1 MIHRTRNYADP
12 TARRLATAVASIT
25 PLARVAL
32 DDDRET
38 LRTECVSHVDRV
50 MRNAVLVVL
59 VACGGAPSPTPAPP
73 ASSPLPHQPPYAAD
87 LAARCARHDY
97 APAGSPADYTPPVL
111 DGFTIAAPQMC
122 GDTAYIRVTR
132 LAGARRLGKRTG
144 TSGGFSEGCMVPPAS
159 AGDCPV
165 INMMVPGR
173 DVTAELER
181 RGWPG
186 GGPGLGP
193 CGDIRGD
200 YDAWNMSIK
209 VLSWAHAAPAVQL
222 VASALERYDIAG
234 DLGVAVV
241 GATCATLL

>member
-59 VACGGAPSPTPAPP
+59 VACMRPRARRPTTRHPSSM
-73 ASSPLPHQPPYAAD
+73 ASHL
-87 LAARCARHDY
+87 RR
-97 APAGSPADYTPPVL
+97 
-111 DGFTIAAPQMC
+111 

-132 LAGARRLGKRTG
+132 LPGTRRLGKRTG
-144 TSGGFSEGCMVPPAS
+144 PSGGFSEGCMVPPAS
-159 AGDCPV
+159 ADDCPV

-173 DVTAELER
+173 DVTTELER